1 MMGSM
6 VSESDSEDVKEAGE
20 GCVSLW
26 PGEDVGSVSFSVVPT
41 HCVSTRDFI

>member
-6 VSESDSEDVKEAGE
+6 VSESDSEDVKEARE
-20 GCVSLW
+20 GSVSLW
-26 PGEDVGSVSFSVVPT
+26 PGDDVDSVSFSVVPT